1 MANRVKKPLPER
13 LKRRAKLIYLKL
25 LRLDDPPERIA
36 LGAAIGVLMGILPTF
51 GIGGVLSIILAY
63 LLKANKAAAVLGSVI
78 MNPLTSPFFWTLS
91 AALGSFILG
100 ENSQA
105 MLAALSK
112 TNGENVIGNLS
123 RVTLVYMAGNVVISA
138 VFTLASYYIVK
149 LWVIKHREKKAL
161 RRKMNEQQNGT
172 LR

>member
-1 MANRVKKPLPER
+1 MANRVKRPVYER
-13 LKRRAKLIYLKL
+13 LKRKAKLAYLKL

-51 GIGGVLSIILAY
+51 GVGGVLSVILAFIF
-63 LLKANKAAAVLGSVI
+63 KANKAAAVLGSII

-91 AALGSFILG
+91 AIIGSFILG

-105 MLAALSK
+105 MLNALSS
-112 TNGENVIGNLS
+112 TNTENIIGNLS
-123 RVTLVYMAGNVVISA
+123 RVTLVYMTGNVIISA
-138 VFTLASYYIVK
+138 LFTVSSYFIVK
-149 LWVIKHREKKAL
+149 VWVIKHREKKAL